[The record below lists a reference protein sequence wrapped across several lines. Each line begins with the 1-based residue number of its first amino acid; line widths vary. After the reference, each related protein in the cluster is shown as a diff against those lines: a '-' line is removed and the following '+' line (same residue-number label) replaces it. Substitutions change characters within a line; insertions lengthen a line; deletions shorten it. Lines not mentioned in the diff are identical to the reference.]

1 MIDYSDSLIEQYRP
15 AKSEVPW
22 SNLSWDDLVSN
33 GMESNIKANGD
44 GLADASAWKSKSK
57 SPVSLIL
64 SERVNLS
71 NPFAIGQSSDPT
83 KWSPAAMFPTFQLV
97 NYNIFDQHVSDRVFL
112 YSSDDETKTKIIS
125 TSKSAVS
132 NSKLATSMAD
142 EISGGLTQSLNST
155 SRSGLQTTTALNSN
169 RNSIAA
175 KALDN
180 LFDFLLIQYVLDVV
194 SSNLQT
200 KTWEPV
206 DVDIP
211 QRSNDKY
218 YGTKQVF
225 TAVSSKI
232 STLPSSDC
240 IVEVESGMA
249 SLVSK
254 LKTLVNYA
262 KTLTGNDSSVAENS
276 MFFSKIQGS
285 SANQFNTK
293 LWEIAIDAILSSN
306 GWQGFPVVID
316 EAAGK
321 YSSLQ
326 DIHSLLDQVARSS
339 YNFGSAKLNFD
350 CSRFFSKYERSSS
363 ISGTT
368 LYRTDW
374 LFDFEKYAEIVGKAI
389 QELLSLSSW
398 KDYND
403 AALTNFFVDN
413 LIVVRPAPT
422 VTEEPEIQKLS
433 PEDTSKGQADLTEND
448 IRKIMRK
455 KGNSIWYLDDYN
467 WSVDLV
473 NLSKLGNS
481 IEDFQKLTIYEFQP
495 DKQISYRRL
504 VETGLQVSKNIL
516 TSLAGKLAGKRTGE
530 AVRDVIETLTKTL
543 GQGISNAATDDP
555 SAAADFA
562 NNIEWISN
570 LMSGWWVG
578 QYNVPY
584 FGKDFLAAD
593 TTDTWAIGNLMSKE
607 EYLVNDLTMNVQD
620 IPTWKYNPGKGKQ
633 ISTTLF
639 LLNED
644 IESVIKNL
652 QFLFTITAGS
662 WWVQTSDWFYRM
674 PNLYRVICPGRFVML
689 YASMASSVEFAGK
702 IRKFSVNDAQKIFGG
717 ADETNYEAFKLFVS
731 KPEACNIPE
740 AYKLTLTLND
750 ITPQAFNVVA
760 NYFTDAESMLYPN
773 ILVKQERGEAQQKQ
787 MDTISEKMNANID
800 AMNQAEAEAG

>member
-1 MIDYSDSLIEQYRP
+1 MISYSDSLIEQYRP

-33 GMESNIKANGD
+33 GMESNVRANGD

-57 SPVSLIL
+57 NPVNLIL

-71 NPFAIGQSSDPT
+71 SPFAVGQSSDPT

-132 NSKLATSMAD
+132 NSSSKIATSLAD
-142 EISGGLTQSLNST
+142 EISDGLMQSLSST

-169 RNSIAA
+169 KNSIAA

-180 LFDFLLIQYVLDVV
+180 MFDFLLIQYVLDVV

-200 KTWEPV
+200 KTWEAV
-206 DVDIP
+206 DVDVS
-211 QRSNDKY
+211 QRKNDRY
-218 YGTKQVF
+218 YGTKKVF
-225 TAVSSKI
+225 AAVSSKI
-232 STLPSSDC
+232 SPVPSSDC
-240 IVEVESGMA
+240 IVEVESGMNA
-249 SLVSK
+249 LVSK

-276 MFFSKIQGS
+276 LFFSKIQGS
-285 SANQFNTK
+285 SSSQFNTK

-306 GWQGFPVVID
+306 GWQGFPAVID
-316 EAAGK
+316 EAAGE

-326 DIHSLLDQVARSS
+326 NIHSLLDQVARSS
-339 YNFGSAKLNFD
+339 YNFETTKLNFD
-350 CSRFFSKYERSSS
+350 CSRFFSKYGRSSS
-363 ISGTT
+363 VGGTT

-374 LFDFEKYAEIVGKAI
+374 LFDFEKYAEIVGKAV

-413 LIVVRPAPT
+413 LIVVRPAST

-433 PEDTSKGQADLTEND
+433 PEDTFRDQADLTEND

-467 WSVDLV
+467 WSVDMV

-504 VETGLQVSKNIL
+504 VETGLQISKDLL
-516 TSLAGKLAGKRTGE
+516 TNLAGKKIGGE
-530 AVRDVIETLTKTL
+530 VIKKALETLGVVVT
-543 GQGISNAATDDP
+543 NEFTDDI
-555 SAAADFA
+555 ADNA
-562 NNIEWISN
+562 DYASNIEWISN
-570 LMSGWWVG
+570 LLSGWWVG

-593 TTDTWAIGNLMSKE
+593 TTDTWSIGNLLSKE
-607 EYLVNDLTMNVQD
+607 EYLVNDLTLNVQD

-644 IESVIKNL
+644 IESMIKNL

-662 WWVQTSDWFYRM
+662 WWVQTSGWFYRM

-689 YASMASSVEFAGK
+689 YASMASRVEFAGK
-702 IRKFSVNDAQKIFGG
+702 IRKFSANDAQKIFGG
-717 ADETNYEAFKLFVS
+717 TDEANYEAFKLFAS

-773 ILVKQERGEAQQKQ
+773 IKVKQERGEAQQKTT
-787 MDTISEKMNANID
+787 DAIEGKMNSNIE
-800 AMNQAEAEAG
+800 AMNQAQAEAESA

>member
-1 MIDYSDSLIEQYRP
+1 MINYSNSLIEQYRP

-22 SNLSWDDLVSN
+22 SNLTWDDLVSN
-33 GMESNIKANGD
+33 GMESNVRANGD
-44 GLADASAWKSKSK
+44 GLAAASAWKSKSK
-57 SPVSLIL
+57 NPVNLIL
-64 SERVNLS
+64 SERVDLS
-71 NPFAIGQSSDPT
+71 SPFAVGQSSDPA

-132 NSKLATSMAD
+132 NTSSKIATSLAD
-142 EISGGLTQSLNST
+142 EISGGLMQSLSST
-155 SRSGLQTTTALNSN
+155 SRSGLQTTTTLNSN
-169 RNSIAA
+169 KNSIAA

-180 LFDFLLIQYVLDVV
+180 LFDFLLIQYILDVV

-200 KTWEPV
+200 KTWEAV
-206 DVDIP
+206 DVDVS
-211 QRSNDKY
+211 QRRNDRY
-218 YGTKQVF
+218 YGTKRVF
-225 TAVSSKI
+225 AAVSSKI
-232 STLPSSDC
+232 SPVPSSDC
-240 IVEVESGMA
+240 IVEVESGMNA
-249 SLVSK
+249 LISK

-262 KTLTGNDSSVAENS
+262 KTLTSNDSSVAENS
-276 MFFSKIQGS
+276 LFFSKIQGS
-285 SANQFNTK
+285 SASQFNTK

-316 EAAGK
+316 EAAGE

-326 DIHSLLDQVARSS
+326 NIHSLLDQVARSS
-339 YNFGSAKLNFD
+339 YNFESAKLNFD
-350 CSRFFSKYERSSS
+350 CSRFFSKYGRSSS
-363 ISGTT
+363 VGGTT

-413 LIVVRPAPT
+413 LIVVRPAST
-422 VTEEPEIQKLS
+422 VTEEPEVQKLS
-433 PEDTSKGQADLTEND
+433 PEDTLRDQADLTEND

-455 KGNSIWYLDDYN
+455 KGSSIWYLDDYN
-467 WSVDLV
+467 WSIDMV

-504 VETGLQVSKNIL
+504 VETGLQISKDIL
-516 TSLAGKLAGKRTGE
+516 TNLAGKKISGQ
-530 AVRDVIETLTKTL
+530 VISELLKSL
-543 GQGISNAATDDP
+543 GQVVTNEVTDDP
-555 SAAADFA
+555 ADDA
-562 NNIEWISN
+562 DYASNIEWISN
-570 LMSGWWVG
+570 LLSGWWVG
-578 QYNVPY
+578 QYHVPY

-593 TTDTWAIGNLMSKE
+593 TTETWSIGNLLSKE
-607 EYLVNDLTMNVQD
+607 EYLVNDLTLNVQD

-633 ISTTLF
+633 VSTTLF

-644 IESVIKNL
+644 IESIIKNL

-662 WWVQTSDWFYRM
+662 WWVQTSGFFYRI

-689 YASMASSVEFAGK
+689 YASMASRVEFAGK
-702 IRKFSVNDAQKIFGG
+702 IRKFSANDAQKIFGG
-717 ADETNYEAFKLFVS
+717 TDEANYEAFKLFAS

-773 ILVKQERGEAQQKQ
+773 IRVKQERGEAQQK
-787 MDTISEKMNANID
+787 MMGAIDEKMRSNIK
-800 AMNQAEAEAG
+800 AREQAEAEAE